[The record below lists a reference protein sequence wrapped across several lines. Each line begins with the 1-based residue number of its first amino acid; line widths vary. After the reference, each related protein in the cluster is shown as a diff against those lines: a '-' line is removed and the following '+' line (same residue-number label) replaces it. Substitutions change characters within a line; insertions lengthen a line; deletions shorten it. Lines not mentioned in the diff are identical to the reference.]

1 MTIDGGDLPRTL
13 SLDAAG
19 SVRFAPVTT
28 DRLRVSFELPLEL
41 NSFDPATRG
50 LTPLGVGVSELELGG
65 APPVPALDPE
75 AAVTIPCGRGPVVTV
90 DGVPRQ
96 TSARTTAGELHD
108 LAPVELTLC
117 GPATAA
123 LGTGEHRLVA
133 TATDTLAVDSA
144 TLTRVGS
151 AVAAAG
157 SRTAARITRWD
168 AEDRSVRVAART
180 EATLLVVPENT
191 NPGWSATLDG
201 HRLETVAVDGW
212 QQGYV
217 LPAGA
222 AGTVELSFGPGL
234 LYRWA
239 LGIGAGAVLLLIAL
253 AVVRGRPARP
263 AAPSGAPALGR
274 RARAPRGGRRHGDG
288 RRGRRSRRPAG
299 GGRRGRAGGTA
310 AGGGPR
316 RRGGERPGRG
326 GCTAP
331 GRRRRH
337 GDGAPGAG
345 RGGPRRGGRVG
356 AAPAGRRSARSGG
369 PAQLVSDSV
378 GRCAAGRSGTR
389 SRHRRTSGR
398 SRNR

>member
-1 MTIDGGDLPRTL
+1 MVSRPGLAAAIPTAVTIDAGDLPRTAGWTRR
-13 SLDAAG
+13 AASASRR
-19 SVRFAPVTT
+19 SVT
-28 DRLRVSFELPLEL
+28 DRLPVSFELPLEL
-41 NSFDPATRG
+41 KSFDPATRG
-50 LTPLGVGVSELELGG
+50 LTPLGIGVSELEVGG

-75 AAVTIPCGRGPVVTV
+75 AAVDLPCGRGSGGHRRRRAAA
-90 DGVPRQ
+90 DAG
-96 TSARTTAGELHD
+96 RTTAGELHD

-133 TATDTLAVDSA
+133 TATATLAVDSA

-168 AEDRSVRVAART
+168 AEDRSVQVGART

-201 HRLETVAVDGW
+201 QRLETVAVDGW

-263 AAPSGAPALGR
+263 AAPSARRRSADALVLLAAVAGTAMVGGVVGLGALLAAAVVAVLAGRRRAAVLGVVVVSALGAAGVLLLVDAGGTGT
-274 RARAPRGGRRHGDG
+274 ARQVLAVVALAAVVASVLRLPGDG
-288 RRGRRSRRPAG
+288 RRG
-299 GGRRGRAGGTA
+299 A
-310 AGGGPR
+310 AVPL
-316 RRGGERPGRG
+316 
-326 GCTAP
+326 
-331 GRRRRH
+331 
-337 GDGAPGAG
+337 
-345 RGGPRRGGRVG
+345 
-356 AAPAGRRSARSGG
+356 SS
-369 PAQLVSDSV
+369 
-378 GRCAAGRSGTR
+378 
-389 SRHRRTSGR
+389 
-398 SRNR
+398 